1 MPMNTDIRIDIR
13 LPRHWKCR
21 KLKRAIGT
29 APMEYLIVFL
39 GTVAEQKQDGNLIG
53 WASADIEDA
62 AGWDGEPGVFCAAMM
77 AVGFLDETET
87 GFLPHDWADHQ
98 PWAVGA
104 EERSEKARSAA
115 KAKWG
120 KTSKEEKSVAGKKAA
135 SARWGDKNEKPDD
148 AECMLDACSMHA
160 ECVPSRGD
168 APSPSP
174 LPKPKPLKPTTT
186 TNAREQLAVAIE
198 ENLPKLER
206 LFPDINLPVAVEKL
220 LNHYRE
226 KPVPL
231 DPYMTALQW
240 LQNEFPPSSKPSRAS
255 PKSFP
260 EKWRET
266 AATEMNA
273 FVYGGN
279 DDTDNEQHGGQE
291 AICCGNGHALQGPR
305 APTRP

>member
-1 MPMNTDIRIDIR
+1 MNTDIRIDIR
-13 LPRHWKCR
+13 LPRHWKYR

-29 APMEYLIVFL
+29 APMEYLIVFW
-39 GTVAEQKQDGNLIG
+39 GTVAEQKPDGNLIG

-104 EERSEKARSAA
+104 EERSKKARSAA

-174 LPKPKPLKPTTT
+174 LPKPKPLTTEEEDAGARARMRMPLSEISQLHVQYLGKIPDSQPVVT
-186 TNAREQLAVAIE
+186 TLQDLVRHYPPDRLKIAFQAV
-198 ENLPKLER
+198 
-206 LFPDINLPVAVEKL
+206 VAA
-220 LNHYRE
+220 E
-226 KPVPL
+226 KPNLNWIRTYL
-231 DPYMTALQW
+231 DNPVNW
-240 LQNEFPPSSKPSRAS
+240 HK
-255 PKSFP
+255 
-260 EKWRET
+260 
-266 AATEMNA
+266 AAE
-273 FVYGGN
+273 
-279 DDTDNEQHGGQE
+279 
-291 AICCGNGHALQGPR
+291 R
-305 APTRP
+305 APVSSPLNVKTSSDASYWAEGTTS

>member
-1 MPMNTDIRIDIR
+1 MNTDIRIDIR
-13 LPRHWKCR
+13 LPRHWKYR

-29 APMEYLIVFL
+29 TPMEYLIVFW
-39 GTVAEQKQDGNLIG
+39 GTVAEQKPDGNLIG

-174 LPKPKPLKPTTT
+174 LPKPKPLTTEEEECARGVIKLMPVSEAQQLYVNYIGRIPDNQPIIASLQDICRHYPPERITRAFQAVIEADKPCLNWIKKYLDNPNNWSESHGRNQHPRSAKALGRKTG
-186 TNAREQLAVAIE
+186 LIE
-198 ENLPKLER
+198 ANG
-206 LFPDINLPVAVEKL
+206 A
-220 LNHYRE
+220 
-226 KPVPL
+226 
-231 DPYMTALQW
+231 
-240 LQNEFPPSSKPSRAS
+240 
-255 PKSFP
+255 
-260 EKWRET
+260 
-266 AATEMNA
+266 
-273 FVYGGN
+273 G
-279 DDTDNEQHGGQE
+279 TDFMS
-291 AICCGNGHALQGPR
+291 
-305 APTRP
+305 

>member
-1 MPMNTDIRIDIR
+1 MNTDIRIDIR
-13 LPRHWKCR
+13 LPRHWKYR

-29 APMEYLIVFL
+29 APMEYLIVFW
-39 GTVAEQKQDGNLIG
+39 GTVAEQKPDGNLIG

-135 SARWGDKNEKPDD
+135 SARWGGKNEKTDD

-174 LPKPKPLKPTTT
+174 LPKPKPLTTEEEEC
-186 TNAREQLAVAIE
+186 AREATKLMPVSEAQQLYVNYIGRIPDNQPIIASLQDICRHYPPERITRAFQAVVEADKPCLNWIKKYLDNPNNWSESHGRNQHPRSAKTLGRKTGLIE
-198 ENLPKLER
+198 ANG
-206 LFPDINLPVAVEKL
+206 A
-220 LNHYRE
+220 
-226 KPVPL
+226 
-231 DPYMTALQW
+231 
-240 LQNEFPPSSKPSRAS
+240 
-255 PKSFP
+255 
-260 EKWRET
+260 
-266 AATEMNA
+266 
-273 FVYGGN
+273 G
-279 DDTDNEQHGGQE
+279 TDFMS
-291 AICCGNGHALQGPR
+291 
-305 APTRP
+305 